1 MISDQGVRGATFPEK
16 PHLPPWNSANAK
28 ARRAARTTSNG
39 LLPIDACL
47 SGVAK
52 WCFEQI
58 TNSFVKV
65 FFSGSKKGHNAF
77 SSNRWLATTTFP
89 TYQNRRKQ
97 EMISEISKEWGGKY
111 CRITF
116 TRQKTLEN
124 WDARP
129 RRICFKGNFL
139 IEVIKIIS
147 FGVLWLRSHRQNWSV
162 SEGLL
167 FHIVFSK
174 RKKLRFSMSFLG

>member
-89 TYQNRRKQ
+89 TYQNRRNEFWDFKRVRKILQ
-97 EMISEISKEWGGKY
+97 NHLHQAKNIRKLRRATEENLLQGKFPYWGNQDY
-111 CRITF
+111 
-116 TRQKTLEN
+116 
-124 WDARP
+124 
-129 RRICFKGNFL
+129 FL
-139 IEVIKIIS
+139 WRAVIK
-147 FGVLWLRSHRQNWSV
+147 VT
-162 SEGLL
+162 
-167 FHIVFSK
+167 
-174 RKKLRFSMSFLG
+174 